1 MIAEILNVGSE
12 ILIGDI
18 LNTNAKYLSLKLS
31 EFGLDVYCHTSV
43 GDNVKRIKEAI
54 KRALERCDILFITGG
69 LGPTKDDITKE
80 AVADFFLKNLV
91 EDLEIKKSIEE
102 KFNLTKTKITNNNY
116 KQCLVIEDAKVFKN
130 NKGTAPALLVEHK
143 RKKIFLLP
151 GPPEE
156 VKEIFENEISPYLE
170 NLSGFLI
177 ASKNVNVYGLTE
189 SCVDELVADFLEY
202 ENPTVGIYAKGG
214 EVRLRIT
221 AKAKTEEE
229 CDVLI
234 KNVFLKIKNRIG
246 KFVYGFN
253 TNMQAALVEA
263 FKLKEKTL
271 AVAESCTGGLIS
283 SKIVEVSGS
292 SEIFKLGAVCYSN
305 YAKTKILNVRE
316 ESLNKF
322 GAVSAIV
329 AKEMAYGARKVS
341 NADIAISTTG
351 IAGPNGGTKEK
362 PVGLVYVGISTEKET
377 KAFKLFLSKNEKDE
391 RNTIRNLAAMF
402 AMNKAREEVLK
413 S

>member
-1 MIAEILNVGSE
+1 MVAEILNVGSE

-18 LNTNAKYLSLKLS
+18 LNTNARYLSLKLS

-43 GDNVKRIKEAI
+43 GDNLKRIKEAI
-54 KRALERCDILFITGG
+54 KKALERCDILFITGG

-80 AVADFFLKNLV
+80 AVADFFSKNLV
-91 EDLEIKKSIEE
+91 ENLEIKKSIEE
-102 KFNLTKTKITNNNY
+102 KFNLTKAKITNNNY
-116 KQCLVIEDAKVFKN
+116 KQCLIIEDAKVFKN
-130 NKGTAPALLVEHK
+130 SKGTAPALLVEHK

-156 VKEIFENEISPYLE
+156 VRDIFENEISPYLK
-170 NLSGFLI
+170 NLAGFLI
-177 ASKNVNVYGLTE
+177 MSKNVNVYGLTE
-189 SCVDELVADFLEY
+189 SYVDELVADVLEY
-202 ENPTVGIYAKGG
+202 ENPTVGIYAKDG

-229 CDVLI
+229 CKTLI
-234 KNVFLKIKNRIG
+234 KDVFLKIKQRIG
-246 KFVYGFN
+246 RFVYGFN
-253 TNMQAALVEA
+253 TNMQFALVEA

-305 YAKTKILNVRE
+305 HAKMELINVRE

-377 KAFKLFLSKNEKDE
+377 RAFKLFLSKNEKDE
-391 RNTIRNLAAMF
+391 RNTIRNLAALF

-413 S
+413 F

>member
-31 EFGLDVYCHTSV
+31 EFGLDVYYHTSV
-43 GDNVKRIKEAI
+43 GDNSKRIKEAI
-54 KRALERCDILFITGG
+54 KKALERCDILFITGG
-69 LGPTKDDITKE
+69 LGPTKDDVTKE
-80 AVADFFLKNLV
+80 AVADYFSKNLV
-91 EDLEIKKSIEE
+91 EDLEIKKNIEN
-102 KFNLTKTKITNNNY
+102 KFNLTKTKITSNNY
-116 KQCLVIEDAKVFKN
+116 KQCLIIENSKVFNN

-156 VKEIFENEISPYLE
+156 VREIFENEISPYLE

-177 ASKNVNVYGLTE
+177 SSKNINIYGLTE
-189 SCVDELVADFLEY
+189 SRVDELIADFLEY
-202 ENPTVGIYAKGG
+202 ENPTVGIYAKDG

-221 AKAKTEEE
+221 AKAKNEEE

-234 KNVFLKIKNRIG
+234 KNVFLKIKKRIG

-253 TNMQAALVEA
+253 TSMQAALVEA
-263 FKLKEKTL
+263 FKLKGKTL

-305 YAKTKILNVRE
+305 SAKTKILNVRE
-316 ESLNKF
+316 ESLEKF

-351 IAGPNGGTKEK
+351 VAGPNGGTEK
-362 PVGLVYVGISTEKET
+362 KSVGLVYVGVSTENET

-413 S
+413 F